1 MKKILIALIIFMIP
15 TIVQASSYY
24 IAIDNSKEI
33 IYDKFE
39 IIFKDWHYYFKISP
53 FGNYE
58 LKDEYYL
65 NNLAYAQGFYDSPEY
80 FATIQML
87 IYKAV
92 HPEYNIYLVDENFNY
107 YDNKEI
113 ESYILELLEILD
125 STPKFADETF
135 YLEKNE
141 EITLSN
147 NYLSRYI
154 VDNYEIINDSITFQ
168 FTDNGIYEILFNV
181 PKLDI
186 NNNYYTVEYYY
197 SRPFYIKFIVE
208 DYYNLGI
215 KTYINDIL
223 VNNNITINENNY
235 KETNIRLASKDYII
249 IDNYTN
255 QKYDITLDKNQDIII
270 KNYFI
275 NKLKTNLEIT
285 NICDENKCFNF
296 SKENDFYE
304 FKEALIPKE
313 YQVYTKD
320 NIYKVDFKNESSYEI
335 NEGRLTFNF
344 YIEEKDEIKNEQIK
358 EEDTIFIDIPNT
370 LITYL
375 NNIYYYVKEK
385 YYNNYN
391 YNYSNSNN

>member
-33 IYDKFE
+33 IYDKFD
-39 IIFKDWHYYFKISP
+39 IVFKDWHYYFKISP

-255 QKYDITLDKNQDIII
+255 QKYDIMLDKNQDIII

-313 YQVYTKD
+313 YQIYTKD

-375 NNIYYYVKEK
+375 DNIYYYVKEK

>member
-375 NNIYYYVKEK
+375 DNIYYYVKEK

>member
-1 MKKILIALIIFMIP
+1 MIP

-255 QKYDITLDKNQDIII
+255 QKYDIMLDKDQNVII

-304 FKEALIPKE
+304 LKEALIPKE
-313 YQVYTKD
+313 YQIYTKD

-375 NNIYYYVKEK
+375 DNIYYYVKEK

>member
-107 YDNKEI
+107 YDNKKI

-255 QKYDITLDKNQDIII
+255 QKYDIMLDKDQKIII

-375 NNIYYYVKEK
+375 DNIYYYVKEK

>member
-255 QKYDITLDKNQDIII
+255 QKYDIMLDKNQDIII

-304 FKEALIPKE
+304 LKEALIPKE
-313 YQVYTKD
+313 YQIYTKD

-375 NNIYYYVKEK
+375 DNIYYYVKEK

>member
-1 MKKILIALIIFMIP
+1 
-15 TIVQASSYY
+15 
-24 IAIDNSKEI
+24 
-33 IYDKFE
+33 
-39 IIFKDWHYYFKISP
+39 WHYYFKISP

-125 STPKFADETF
+125 STPKFANETF

-197 SRPFYIKFIVE
+197 SRP
-208 DYYNLGI
+208 
-215 KTYINDIL
+215 
-223 VNNNITINENNY
+223 
-235 KETNIRLASKDYII
+235 
-249 IDNYTN
+249 
-255 QKYDITLDKNQDIII
+255 
-270 KNYFI
+270 
-275 NKLKTNLEIT
+275 
-285 NICDENKCFNF
+285 
-296 SKENDFYE
+296 
-304 FKEALIPKE
+304 
-313 YQVYTKD
+313 
-320 NIYKVDFKNESSYEI
+320 
-335 NEGRLTFNF
+335 
-344 YIEEKDEIKNEQIK
+344 
-358 EEDTIFIDIPNT
+358 
-370 LITYL
+370 
-375 NNIYYYVKEK
+375 
-385 YYNNYN
+385 
-391 YNYSNSNN
+391 

>member
-255 QKYDITLDKNQDIII
+255 QKYDIMLDKDQNVII

-313 YQVYTKD
+313 YQIYTKD

-375 NNIYYYVKEK
+375 DNIYYYVKEK

>member
-255 QKYDITLDKNQDIII
+255 QKYDIMLDKNQNIII

-375 NNIYYYVKEK
+375 DNIYYYVKEK

>member
-255 QKYDITLDKNQDIII
+255 QKYDIMLDKNQDIII

-313 YQVYTKD
+313 YQIYTKD

>member
-92 HPEYNIYLVDENFNY
+92 HPEYNIHLVDENFNY

-255 QKYDITLDKNQDIII
+255 QKYDIMLDKDQNVII

-304 FKEALIPKE
+304 LKEALIPKE
-313 YQVYTKD
+313 YQIYTKD

-375 NNIYYYVKEK
+375 DNIYYYVKEK

>member
-255 QKYDITLDKNQDIII
+255 QKYDIMLDKDQNVII

-375 NNIYYYVKEK
+375 DNIYYYVKEK

>member
-255 QKYDITLDKNQDIII
+255 QKYDIMLDKNQDIII

>member
-1 MKKILIALIIFMIP
+1 M
-15 TIVQASSYY
+15 
-24 IAIDNSKEI
+24 
-33 IYDKFE
+33 
-39 IIFKDWHYYFKISP
+39 
-53 FGNYE
+53 
-58 LKDEYYL
+58 

-186 NNNYYTVEYYY
+186 NSNYYTVEYYY

-255 QKYDITLDKNQDIII
+255 QKYDIMLDKDQKIII

-335 NEGRLTFNF
+335 NEGRLIFNF

-375 NNIYYYVKEK
+375 DNIYYYVKEK

-391 YNYSNSNN
+391 YNYRNICEKTMNS

>member
-92 HPEYNIYLVDENFNY
+92 HSEYNIYLVDENFNY

-255 QKYDITLDKNQDIII
+255 QKYDIMLDKNQDIII

-313 YQVYTKD
+313 YQIYTKD

-375 NNIYYYVKEK
+375 DNIYYYVKEK

>member
-1 MKKILIALIIFMIP
+1 MIP

-255 QKYDITLDKNQDIII
+255 QKYDIMLDKDQKIII

-304 FKEALIPKE
+304 LKEALIPKE
-313 YQVYTKD
+313 YQIYTKD

-375 NNIYYYVKEK
+375 DNIYYYVKEK

>member
-1 MKKILIALIIFMIP
+1 MIP

-255 QKYDITLDKNQDIII
+255 QKYDIMLDKNQDIII

-375 NNIYYYVKEK
+375 DNIYYYVKEK

>member
-1 MKKILIALIIFMIP
+1 MLA
-15 TIVQASSYY
+15 
-24 IAIDNSKEI
+24 
-33 IYDKFE
+33 
-39 IIFKDWHYYFKISP
+39 KD
-53 FGNYE
+53 
-58 LKDEYYL
+58 
-65 NNLAYAQGFYDSPEY
+65 
-80 FATIQML
+80 
-87 IYKAV
+87 
-92 HPEYNIYLVDENFNY
+92 
-107 YDNKEI
+107 
-113 ESYILELLEILD
+113 
-125 STPKFADETF
+125 
-135 YLEKNE
+135 
-141 EITLSN
+141 
-147 NYLSRYI
+147 
-154 VDNYEIINDSITFQ
+154 
-168 FTDNGIYEILFNV
+168 
-181 PKLDI
+181 
-186 NNNYYTVEYYY
+186 
-197 SRPFYIKFIVE
+197 
-208 DYYNLGI
+208 
-215 KTYINDIL
+215 
-223 VNNNITINENNY
+223 
-235 KETNIRLASKDYII
+235 
-249 IDNYTN
+249 
-255 QKYDITLDKNQDIII
+255 QKIII

-375 NNIYYYVKEK
+375 DNIYYYVKEK

>member
-1 MKKILIALIIFMIP
+1 MIP

-92 HPEYNIYLVDENFNY
+92 HPEYNIHLVDENFNY

-255 QKYDITLDKNQDIII
+255 QKYDIMLDKDQNVII

-304 FKEALIPKE
+304 LKEALIPKE
-313 YQVYTKD
+313 YQIYTKD

-375 NNIYYYVKEK
+375 DNIYYYVKEK

>member
-255 QKYDITLDKNQDIII
+255 QKYDIMLDKDQNVII

-304 FKEALIPKE
+304 LKEALIPKE
-313 YQVYTKD
+313 YQIYTKD

-375 NNIYYYVKEK
+375 DNIYYYVKEK

>member
-1 MKKILIALIIFMIP
+1 MIP

-255 QKYDITLDKNQDIII
+255 QKYDIMLDKDQKIII

-375 NNIYYYVKEK
+375 DNIYYYVKEK

>member
-1 MKKILIALIIFMIP
+1 MIP

-296 SKENDFYE
+296 SKENDFYK

>member
-255 QKYDITLDKNQDIII
+255 QKYDIMLDKNQDIII

-313 YQVYTKD
+313 YQIYTKD

-375 NNIYYYVKEK
+375 DNIYYYVKEK

>member
-1 MKKILIALIIFMIP
+1 MIP

-255 QKYDITLDKNQDIII
+255 QKYDIMLDKDQNVII

-313 YQVYTKD
+313 YQIYTKD

-375 NNIYYYVKEK
+375 DNIYYYVKEK

>member
-255 QKYDITLDKNQDIII
+255 QKYDIMLDKDQKIII

-304 FKEALIPKE
+304 LKEALIPKE
-313 YQVYTKD
+313 YQIYTKD

-375 NNIYYYVKEK
+375 DNIYYYVKEK

>member
-335 NEGRLTFNF
+335 NEGRLIFNF

>member
-255 QKYDITLDKNQDIII
+255 QKYDIMLDKDQKIII

-335 NEGRLTFNF
+335 NEGRLIFNF

-375 NNIYYYVKEK
+375 DNIYYYVKEK

>member
-255 QKYDITLDKNQDIII
+255 QKYDIMLDKDQKIII

-375 NNIYYYVKEK
+375 DNIYYYVKEK

>member
-255 QKYDITLDKNQDIII
+255 QKYDIMLDKNQDIII

-375 NNIYYYVKEK
+375 DNIYYYVKEK

>member
-92 HPEYNIYLVDENFNY
+92 HPKYNIYLVDENFNY

-255 QKYDITLDKNQDIII
+255 QKYDIMLDKDQNVII

>member
-1 MKKILIALIIFMIP
+1 MIP

>member
-255 QKYDITLDKNQDIII
+255 QKYDIMLDKDQNVII

>member
-186 NNNYYTVEYYY
+186 KNNYYTVEYYY

-255 QKYDITLDKNQDIII
+255 QKYDIMLDKNQDIII

-335 NEGRLTFNF
+335 IEGRLTFNF

-375 NNIYYYVKEK
+375 DNIYYYVKEK

>member
-107 YDNKEI
+107 YDNKKI

-255 QKYDITLDKNQDIII
+255 QKYDIMLDKNQDIII

-304 FKEALIPKE
+304 LKEALIPKE
-313 YQVYTKD
+313 YQIYTKD

-335 NEGRLTFNF
+335 NEGILTFNF

-375 NNIYYYVKEK
+375 DNIYYYVKEK

>member
-92 HPEYNIYLVDENFNY
+92 HPEYNIHLVDENFNY

-255 QKYDITLDKNQDIII
+255 QKYDIMLDKDQKIII

-375 NNIYYYVKEK
+375 DNIYYYVKEK